1 MPDITRLFKGPDNEF
16 EVEVVFAQLGD
27 KSPKESHAFREIILI
42 LEGSINLERSDEE
55 QIGIFKPL
63 DLIELPIWCRPYN
76 CNTGN
81 TNQVAGN
88 PSGTLLG

>member
-27 KSPKESHAFREIILI
+27 QSPRESHAFREIILI

-55 QIGIFKPL
+55 QIGVFMPL
-63 DLIELPIWCRPYN
+63 ELIELPPGVDHIITIRETP
-76 CNTGN
+76 TK
-81 TNQVAGN
+81 
-88 PSGTLLG
+88 LLVIHPERS